1 MALDENLDV
10 SLTSLDFNR
19 LWGRNIEIPAT
30 GDQSEIYTIDLR
42 MRCILYSLPC
52 LKCKDM

>member
-1 MALDENLDV
+1 MVLVENLDV
-10 SLTSLDFNR
+10 SLTSLEFNR

-30 GDQSEIYTIDLR
+30 GDQSEIYAIDLR

-52 LKCKDM
+52 LECKDI